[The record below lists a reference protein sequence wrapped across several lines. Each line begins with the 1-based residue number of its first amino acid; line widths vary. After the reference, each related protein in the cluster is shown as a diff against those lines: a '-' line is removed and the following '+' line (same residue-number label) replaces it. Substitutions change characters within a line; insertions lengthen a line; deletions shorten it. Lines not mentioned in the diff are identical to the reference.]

1 MMDSTKNIIKKR
13 AISYFSATAS
23 ITLVLLM
30 LGLIGLILIQ
40 ATKLKNQIKE
50 NMVLSIFLNENTE
63 QTSIDEIMIEL
74 KKSNYCK
81 SVNFI
86 SKETAA
92 AEFSREVGED
102 FVGFLGYNPLRPSIE
117 IRLQADFATN
127 AQIIEIKSKFVNN
140 KAVAEVS
147 YQQNIFEQ
155 IDVNSKNI
163 MGILVGLTIFFFL
176 ISIALINSTVR
187 LNLYAQRFL
196 IRSMKLVGA
205 THGFIT
211 KPYLVKACF
220 NGLYGGIT
228 ASILLGS
235 LLFWLPNLVIGID
248 ALYDSAQHFVLFVFL
263 VLFGV
268 IISLISTWY
277 SVNKYLKM
285 KLEDLY

>member
-117 IRLQADFATN
+117 IRLQAEFATN

-228 ASILLGS
+228 AWILLGS

>member
-1 MMDSTKNIIKKR
+1 MDSTKNIIKKR

>member
-1 MMDSTKNIIKKR
+1 MMDLTKNIIKKR

-63 QTSIDEIMIEL
+63 QTSIDKIMIEL

-117 IRLQADFATN
+117 IRLQAEFATN

-235 LLFWLPNLVIGID
+235 LLFWLPNLVIDID

>member
-1 MMDSTKNIIKKR
+1 MDSTKNIIKKR

-117 IRLQADFATN
+117 IRLQAEFATN

-268 IISLISTWY
+268 IISLISTWF

>member
-268 IISLISTWY
+268 IIGLISTWY

>member
-1 MMDSTKNIIKKR
+1 MDSTKNIIKKR

-268 IISLISTWY
+268 IIGLISTWY

>member
-117 IRLQADFATN
+117 IRLQAEFATN

-268 IISLISTWY
+268 IISLISTWF

>member
-117 IRLQADFATN
+117 IRLQAEFATN